1 LAGDSVDGVF
11 ADAAGTRDG
20 PNGPQRLT
28 GRLIFSEVPYDAFAA
43 GVADCR
49 FSAGF
54 GVTGDQ

>member
-1 LAGDSVDGVF
+1 MDGVF

-20 PNGPQRLT
+20 SNGPQRLT
-28 GRLIFSEVPYDAFAA
+28 GRLIFSEVPDDAFAA